1 MKTKR
6 IFIELFVASLLA
18 ILWKRRLD
26 MTRKLVVWIVL
37 KIIGDFVLNFIIS
50 SLSYL
55 FEICKIIFLRCV
67 GY

>member
-1 MKTKR
+1 MKIKR

-26 MTRKLVVWIVL
+26 VTRKLVVWIVL
-37 KIIGDFVLNFIIS
+37 KITGDFVLNFIIS
-50 SLSYL
+50 ALSYL

>member
-37 KIIGDFVLNFIIS
+37 KITGDFVLNFIIS

>member
-37 KIIGDFVLNFIIS
+37 KITGDFVLNFIIS
-50 SLSYL
+50 ALSYL
-55 FEICKIIFLRCV
+55 FEICKIILLRCA
-67 GY
+67 G

>member
-37 KIIGDFVLNFIIS
+37 KITGDFVLNFIIS
-50 SLSYL
+50 ALSYL
-55 FEICKIIFLRCV
+55 FEICKIILLRCV
-67 GY
+67 G

>member
-37 KIIGDFVLNFIIS
+37 KITGDFVLNFIIS
-50 SLSYL
+50 ALSYL
-55 FEICKIIFLRCV
+55 FEICKIIFLWII
-67 GY
+67 